1 MNINVKPMDFRGE
14 FLAEELGSGAF
25 KTAHA
30 VHGRPDLVVVYR
42 CWESE
47 GNAIYGTEEE
57 FKAYST
63 LIAAGVPVAQIY
75 AAVRFRIGADIRV
88 GHLMKRYPYA
98 SKGSTLEQLGRAATP
113 HSLQSLRTIY
123 ERLREA
129 KLWVGDM
136 QYLIDH
142 DGSWVVS
149 DPGSVHPVDPHYDN
163 ADSGS
168 HHEVQ
173 YYLDI
178 NTFALASKER
188 PELWGEN
195 ESFYDAYSRY
205 RNPRRKVA

>member
-1 MNINVKPMDFRGE
+1 MQIKPMDFDGS
-14 FLAEELGSGAF
+14 LLGEELGAGAF

-30 VHGRPDLVVVYR
+30 VKGHPDLVLVYR
-42 CWESE
+42 RWETE
-47 GNAIYGTEEE
+47 ENAIYGTREE
-57 FKAYST
+57 FDAYRK
-63 LIAAGVPVAQIY
+63 LIEAGVPVAQIY
-75 AAVRFRIGADIRV
+75 AMVRFKFNEGDIRV

-98 SKGSTLEQLGRAATP
+98 SKGSTLEQIGRSATP

-142 DGSWVVS
+142 DGTWLVN
-149 DPGSVHPVDPHYDN
+149 DPGSVHYADPHYDGED
-163 ADSGS
+163 AGS

-178 NTFALASKER
+178 TTFALASKER

-205 RNPRRKVA
+205 RTNSRRKAA